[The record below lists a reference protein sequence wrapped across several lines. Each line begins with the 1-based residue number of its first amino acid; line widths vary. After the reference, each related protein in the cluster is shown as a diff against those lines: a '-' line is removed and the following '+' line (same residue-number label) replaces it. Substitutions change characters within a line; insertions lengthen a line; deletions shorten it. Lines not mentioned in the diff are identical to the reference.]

1 MKLLLIIYITFLCP
15 IYSQVT
21 RENILDESYTS
32 IYKLI
37 GTSDKNSDELKI
49 YLNAFLKKA
58 EAENNWDKIVQGYK
72 NYLHYSPIQ
81 YRSMY
86 ADSMILKALQSEDK
100 LLIASSYL
108 TKGIVYYGQ
117 KEYEKAMDNYGIA
130 NEYFLKSNQKSPY
143 LKYKIK
149 YNIGLM
155 SYFLEQFDDALSEL
169 SQCLHFFESKN
180 TKAYLSTLH
189 SIGLCHRSMGNYELA
204 SDINKLGIGKGIELA
219 DQSLEVYFKHSEG
232 INQYYKKHYQEAI
245 YALEKMIL
253 PIEKLGD
260 FANVTLGHY
269 YLGKSYW
276 ALGKSED
283 AIYHLTKVDESY
295 STKGYIKLEF
305 LDAYDILKA
314 YYGSV
319 GDQKMQQ
326 CYNQQSDKIKFIL
339 LARNNKLFSKI
350 NKKYNL
356 ANITQVNKD
365 ILERKKRNERIFIF
379 CLLLLSVSWYYRYN
393 YVKSSQNEKYLE
405 QKNSPHKEAAPI
417 PSKIS
422 EGVRTSVLKY
432 LERFEKNKKYLSK
445 NIRLSSLASACDTN
459 PYYLSQIILHEK
471 GKKYTDYINDL
482 KLSFIIEMLETNK
495 KYRRLS
501 IKGLAEEA
509 HFSSVQNFGKVFKL
523 KTGMCPSEFIRGLE
537 NASTDKE

>member
-58 EAENNWDKIVQGYK
+58 EAEKNWDKIVQGYK

-471 GKKYTDYINDL
+471 GKKYTDYINEL

-537 NASTDKE
+537 NAPTDKE

>member
-471 GKKYTDYINDL
+471 GKKYTDYINEL

-537 NASTDKE
+537 NAPTDKE

>member
-295 STKGYIKLEF
+295 STKGYIQLEF

-319 GDQKMQQ
+319 GDQKKQQ

-432 LERFEKNKKYLSK
+432 LERFE
-445 NIRLSSLASACDTN
+445 
-459 PYYLSQIILHEK
+459 
-471 GKKYTDYINDL
+471 
-482 KLSFIIEMLETNK
+482 
-495 KYRRLS
+495 
-501 IKGLAEEA
+501 
-509 HFSSVQNFGKVFKL
+509 
-523 KTGMCPSEFIRGLE
+523 
-537 NASTDKE
+537 

>member
-537 NASTDKE
+537 NAPTDKE